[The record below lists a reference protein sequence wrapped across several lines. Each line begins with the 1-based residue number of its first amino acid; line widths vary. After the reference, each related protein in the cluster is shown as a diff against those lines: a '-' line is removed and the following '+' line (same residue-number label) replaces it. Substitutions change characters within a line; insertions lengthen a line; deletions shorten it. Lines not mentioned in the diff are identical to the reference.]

1 MCGIIGLVHKDAYG
15 TKYGVS
21 GIGSNTDLGVDTN
34 IRPALAE
41 LDLLRL
47 AHRGPDGTGVYSDTH
62 IQFGHARLSIIDL
75 TEAGHQP
82 MLSQDGRY
90 VVTYNGEIYNH
101 LELRAELESLGE
113 AFISHS
119 DTEVLL
125 SAYKIWGADCVKRF
139 RGMFAF
145 VIWDN
150 QTKTAFLA
158 RDRCGEKPLFYQINN
173 HRLSFASELKAL
185 VPLLDQ
191 RPDLDPV
198 IVDMYLHYQFVPEPC
213 TLLKGVHKLAAGHT
227 LTVSVDD
234 WCATPQAY
242 WCVETVSDPAP
253 RMTDSSLILPRIR
266 DALEDAVKM
275 TLRSDV
281 PVGVGLSGGIDS
293 AAIAAFAQKNYP
305 EPMHAFCVGYPGR
318 PPYDERA
325 QARALAESL
334 GMIVHEVELPV
345 ESFVDFFPELVK
357 VMDEPI
363 ADPAAFGHYSVP
375 RAAADEGVKVLLS
388 GIGGDEIF
396 WGYPY
401 VTQAVQ
407 LNQLLLDHPSIKFIA
422 QWLGSKSAQHFL
434 SKVSHYPHAHP
445 SIKRCATIL
454 QKVGD
459 THNPSEQLMYYMLH
473 PDFDGPFAL
482 KSEVYGSAMHDL
494 TSAILFKTT
503 AIGLRSREKIPAAIV
518 RMLFDTW
525 LTSNCLSLGDRVGM
539 AVGVE
544 TRMPFLDANLIEL
557 VMSLRAN
564 NPDHALGQ
572 KAWLRA
578 ALKDVLPD
586 EILSRPKAGFQPPLH
601 EWLSGVVAKYG
612 DMLQGGQLVNVGILS
627 STKIVHLLDQI
638 AKRNWTGLFFTYK
651 LVLLE
656 MWYQKVV
663 AT

>member
-1 MCGIIGLVHKDAYG
+1 MCGILGLIHREPDNRPQL
-15 TKYGVS
+15 T
-21 GIGSNTDLGVDTN
+21 TEDL
-34 IRPALAE
+34 A
-41 LDLLRL
+41 RL
-47 AHRGPDGTGVYSDTH
+47 SHRGPDGTGVFTDDH
-62 IQFGHARLSIIDL
+62 VQFGHVRLSIIDL
-75 TEAGHQP
+75 TDAGHQP
-82 MLSQDGRY
+82 MRSADGRY
-90 VVTYNGEIYNH
+90 VVTYNGEIYNY
-101 LELRAELESLGE
+101 LEIKAELESMGE
-113 AFISHS
+113 VFHSHS

-125 SAYKIWGADCVKRF
+125 VAYKVWGADCILRF

-145 VIWDN
+145 VIWDA
-150 QTKTAFLA
+150 QKKLAFFA
-158 RDRCGEKPLFYQINN
+158 RDRCGEKPLFYQINEGK
-173 HRLSFASELKAL
+173 LTFSSELKAL
-185 VPLLDQ
+185 IPLLET
-191 RPDLDPV
+191 RPEIEV
-198 IVDMYLHYQFVPEPC
+198 SAVDMYLHYQYVPEPF
-213 TLLKGVHKLAAGHT
+213 TLLKGVHKLPAGHSLT
-227 LTVSVDD
+227 LSIDNWQVI
-234 WCATPQAY
+234 CKRY
-242 WCVETVSDPAP
+242 WSVETVTAPIPAK
-253 RMTDSSLILPRIR
+253 TDSALILPRIR

-281 PVGVGLSGGIDS
+281 PVGVALSGGIDS
-293 AAIAAFAQKNYP
+293 GMIAALAQKNYP

-325 QARALAESL
+325 QARKLAESL

-345 ESFVDFFPELVK
+345 DSFVDFFPELVT

-375 RAAADEGVKVLLS
+375 RAAADQGVKVLLS

-401 VTQAVQ
+401 VTQSVE
-407 LNQLLLDHPSIKFIA
+407 LNQQLLDHPSIKFAA
-422 QWLGSKSAQHFL
+422 QWLGSSSAQIFL
-434 SKVSHYPHAHP
+434 NKVAHYPHAHP
-445 SIKRCATIL
+445 SIKKWAGIL

-482 KSEVYGSAMHDL
+482 KAEVYGPAMYAVSTD
-494 TSAILFKTT
+494 TLFKPTS
-503 AIGLRSREKIPAAIV
+503 IGLRSKEKIPAAVI

-557 VMSLRAN
+557 VMQLRAN

-578 ALKDVLPD
+578 ALQGVLPD
-586 EILSRPKAGFQPPLH
+586 EVLRRPKAGFQPPLH
-601 EWLSGVVAKYG
+601 EWLSGVVGRYG
-612 DMLQGGQLVNVGILS
+612 EILCRGQLVKTGVLS
-627 STKIVHLLDQI
+627 EDKVEHLLEKI

-651 LVLLE
+651 LLLLE
-656 MWYQKVV
+656 MWYQRVV
-663 AT
+663 AA